1 MLVFHVIF
9 KCRPEMRDEFLKM
22 IRTEGIDAAC
32 RAEEGNISY
41 EYYLP
46 VDNDRDLLLIE
57 KWRDADAV
65 ARHAKQAHMVRMD
78 ELKSE
83 YATGMSLEMFK
94 KDP

>member
-1 MLVFHVIF
+1 MLVFHVVF
-9 KCRPEMRDEFLKM
+9 KCKPEMRDEFLET
-22 IRTEGIDAAC
+22 IITEGIDAAC

-57 KWRDADAV
+57 KWKDADAV
-65 ARHAKQAHMVRMD
+65 ARHARQPHMVRMD
-78 ELKSE
+78 ELKSA
-83 YATGMSLEMFK
+83 YVTDMSLEMFK